1 MDQNTITFKN
11 KPDLVSN
18 AKILEK
24 IKYDNN
30 SEMNNTFI
38 NRNISE
44 TPTPS
49 TDMMVNFLANS
60 SKMISD
66 DKQWIYTK
74 NMDKESNKEYND
86 YINDINEG
94 NDRSYAREMK
104 SEQDPKLIF
113 TGIENTETK
122 KNMIHQDNN
131 IGNDNSV
138 KNENIKNENTEKYE
152 EYMSKSEQKCDDIKI
167 KMTNLKM
174 QKLEMLRKLSGLV
187 KSGVKLSGTYN
198 MESDLEV
205 MTYEYELH
213 KSLRAKEN
221 ATKFWCGVL
230 INGIM
235 GLEMM
240 NDRYNPFD
248 LHISGLSEQIKS
260 EKENYLEVIGEIYEK
275 YNTSGKSTP
284 PEIKLVFMIF
294 FSALQFHLAQAAAK
308 QIPALDGLL
317 KNAPGLLNIL
327 RQQSCANK
335 ETEVEKIHKK
345 VNDLEYLKKKEMDN
359 LQKEYKNMENES
371 RSQKE
376 KLRGPILNND
386 LLKKLMN
393 QQNNNTDVN
402 HNKNMANMNKN
413 INTNG
418 NTHVNTNGNTHVN
431 TNGNTNI
438 NRNVFPQSKDIH
450 MNDIRGYIN
459 PQLLNKNTMQN
470 NNSDTESE
478 TNNSSSSSKS
488 TQSTKSTK
496 STKSSSKS
504 DIVKNMNNENNSNES
519 IISFGKKRA
528 RTKNLPNNV

>member
-1 MDQNTITFKN
+1 MDQNQKIFKN

-30 SEMNNTFI
+30 SEMNNTFM
-38 NRNISE
+38 NRHISE

-66 DKQWIYTK
+66 DKQWMYTK
-74 NMDKESNKEYND
+74 NIDKEYNKGYDD
-86 YINDINEG
+86 YINVNDINEE

-122 KNMIHQDNN
+122 KNTIHQDNN
-131 IGNDNSV
+131 IGNDNNI
-138 KNENIKNENTEKYE
+138 KNENIKNDSTEKYE
-152 EYMSKSEQKCDDIKI
+152 EHMSKSEQKFDDIKI
-167 KMTNLKM
+167 KMTDLKM

-235 GLEMM
+235 GLEML

-402 HNKNMANMNKN
+402 HNKNMTNVNKN

-418 NTHVNTNGNTHVN
+418 NTNMN
-431 TNGNTNI
+431 TNGNTNM
-438 NRNVFPQSKDIH
+438 NKNVFPQSKDIH

-459 PQLLNKNTMQN
+459 PKFLNKNNMQN

-478 TNNSSSSSKS
+478 TDNTSSSS
-488 TQSTKSTK
+488 KSTK

-504 DIVKNMNNENNSNES
+504 DIVKNINNENNSNES

-528 RTKNLPNNV
+528 KTKNLPHNV

>member
-1 MDQNTITFKN
+1 MDQNARMFKN

-24 IKYDNN
+24 IKYENN
-30 SEMNNTFI
+30 SEINNNNFI
-38 NRNISE
+38 NKNNFANKNISE

-74 NMDKESNKEYND
+74 NTENNNREYNE
-86 YINDINEG
+86 YINDEE
-94 NDRSYAREMK
+94 NDRSYAMDMK

-113 TGIENTETK
+113 TGIENTETR
-122 KNMIHQDNN
+122 KNPIYHE
-131 IGNDNSV
+131 NSA
-138 KNENIKNENTEKYE
+138 KNENSIKNENYEKVKSDNTEKYD
-152 EYMSKSEQKCDDIKI
+152 EYMCKSEQKEEDIKI

-240 NDRYNPFD
+240 NERYNPFD

-317 KNAPGLLNIL
+317 KNAPGLLNML

-345 VNDLEYLKKKEMDN
+345 VNDLEYLKKKEMEN

-371 RSQKE
+371 KSQKE

-393 QQNNNTDVN
+393 QQHNNT
-402 HNKNMANMNKN
+402 
-413 INTNG
+413 NTN
-418 NTHVNTNGNTHVN
+418 T
-431 TNGNTNI
+431 NTNI
-438 NRNVFPQSKDIH
+438 NKNNIPPQSRDIH
-450 MNDIRGYIN
+450 INDIRGYIN
-459 PQLLNKNTMQN
+459 PQLINKNVTQN
-470 NNSDTESE
+470 DNHNSDSDSESIS
-478 TNNSSSSSKS
+478 TSSSSK
-488 TQSTKSTK
+488 STKSTK
-496 STKSSSKS
+496 STRSTRSTTSN
-504 DIVKNMNNENNSNES
+504 KNITKTMNNENNSNES
-519 IISFGKKRA
+519 IISFGKKRK
-528 RTKNLPNNV
+528 TKNVSQNI